1 MLLFG
6 VGIGGLL
13 ILVGILIYWLAPIVG
28 PNPFFGV
35 RIGYAYANRETW
47 DKTNR
52 YGGAVMAIAGI
63 VTAVIGIVLQLMNI
77 PSQNGMPIM
86 TMVMLLMMTIATIS
100 MFAYARNVG
109 QATLMAQE
117 LVPVEFS
124 WGYLVPVLVTFIM
137 LLALAMYLYP
147 SLPANRVPS
156 HFNINDQV
164 DGWQTRNEFLATF
177 LGLGIFF
184 VILNSL
190 AVFVSTREP
199 LVAFSRWGHGNGW
212 RLDPERGLIFV
223 GVMFASVNL
232 LFMAI
237 MWNIAWLTAHGTLA
251 FSFALLLPVILI
263 VTVSAIVLFFLFA
276 QKESV

>member
-137 LLALAMYLYP
+137 
-147 SLPANRVPS
+147 
-156 HFNINDQV
+156 
-164 DGWQTRNEFLATF
+164 
-177 LGLGIFF
+177 
-184 VILNSL
+184 
-190 AVFVSTREP
+190 
-199 LVAFSRWGHGNGW
+199 
-212 RLDPERGLIFV
+212 
-223 GVMFASVNL
+223 
-232 LFMAI
+232 
-237 MWNIAWLTAHGTLA
+237 
-251 FSFALLLPVILI
+251 
-263 VTVSAIVLFFLFA
+263 
-276 QKESV
+276 